1 MTRSRTDKR
10 KGFEP
15 LTMVNPG
22 AGHESPSPMS
32 VERAFRYCDAITKAH
47 YENFPVASRFIPASL
62 RRYVTAI
69 YAFARTADDFA
80 DEGELSIQERLSKLD
95 EWEEQ
100 LDRCCEGDASHP
112 IFIALAD
119 TVSRCGIPKKPL
131 ADLLIAFRMDVTRN
145 RFATFHDLLEY
156 CAHSA
161 NPVGRLVLYI
171 FSSASERTMEFS
183 DNICTALQ
191 LTNFWQDVAVD
202 WRKGRVYLP
211 LEDLQRFG
219 YTENDLAA
227 GICDERFRKLL
238 KFQVDRTR
246 RYFESGKPLLTE
258 APEDLKF
265 ELLLTWFGGQ
275 TILKKIE
282 HSGYDVLTDR
292 QVITSMD
299 KMGILLRAI
308 AGRIR

>member
-1 MTRSRTDKR
+1 MTSSRYDK
-10 KGFEP
+10 KSGLEP
-15 LTMVNPG
+15 ITLVKPI
-22 AGHESPSPMS
+22 AVHESPPHIA
-32 VERAFRYCDAITKAH
+32 VENAFSYCDTITRAH

-80 DEGELSIQERLSKLD
+80 DEGGLPVQERLSKLD
-95 EWEEQ
+95 EWGEE
-100 LDRCCEGDASHP
+100 LDRCFEGEASHP
-112 IFIALAD
+112 IFIALAE

-131 ADLLIAFRMDVTRN
+131 ADLLKAFRMDVTRS

-171 FSSASERTMEFS
+171 FSSATDRTMEFA

-191 LTNFWQDVAVD
+191 LANFWQDVSVD

-227 GICDERFRKLL
+227 GRYDERFRHLL
-238 KFQVDRTR
+238 EFQVDRTR

-265 ELLLTWFGGQ
+265 ELRLTWFGGQ

-282 HSGYDVLTDR
+282 QAGYDVFTKR
-292 QVITSMD
+292 QVITSLD
-299 KMGILLRAI
+299 KIGIFLKAI
-308 AGRIR
+308 AGTVR